1 MIKGRLVRLLSHAK
15 KYIAYQ
21 VLWQWL
27 SLLCQVL
34 SVYCLAVLVEKA
46 FLGELVKNTVLVYGI
61 SILGAMALRFFCDRQ
76 ASYASYEASVDVK
89 RILREKVYG
98 KLLRLGASYQ

>member
-15 KYIAYQ
+15 KYIVYQ

-34 SVYCLAVLVEKA
+34 MVYCLAVLVEKA
-46 FLGELVKNTVLVYGI
+46 FLGELVKNTVL
-61 SILGAMALRFFCDRQ
+61 ILWNFRLR
-76 ASYASYEASVDVK
+76 
-89 RILREKVYG
+89 G
-98 KLLRLGASYQ
+98 NGASFFLRPSGLLCFL